1 MKRGILTVNTL
12 KRVLK
17 PVLGIV
23 CAILLN
29 ICGNHLVNH
38 FGIPLFID
46 NIGTILASVM
56 GGYLPGILVGY
67 LTNIVNMTAG
77 VDNVYYASISALIA
91 VAAAFLASKGFF
103 EKTWKVLLTIP
114 VFAFIGG
121 VLGSILTY
129 LIYGFGMGE
138 GISQPFAKNLLES
151 GTFTVFEAQLLSDV
165 TIDLVDKAV
174 TVLIAFIILMVIP
187 ERVKNAFKFTDWKQ
201 RPFTKEEKNKSDKET
216 IKRVSLEAKITII
229 ISAVMIVIAFVT
241 TSISYLL
248 YHSFAIKEYTRQGQS
263 TAKLVA
269 SYINGDDVYHFLKEG
284 ESAPNYEETFQKL
297 IKIKESSPDIKYLYV
312 YRITE
317 SGCHVVFDLA
327 NEGEETANIGDV
339 IAFDES
345 FTNYIPSLLLG
356 KSIEPIISNDTYGW
370 LLTNY
375 EPVYD
380 SFGKCAC
387 YAATDISMSDIKL
400 EGISFV
406 TKVASLFAGFFL
418 LILALVMWFAKYHLV
433 YPINA
438 MTLAS
443 SEFVYNNEHDRD
455 ESIKRIQALKISTGD
470 EIENLYEAI
479 SKMIADTVSHLNKI
493 KKKERQISV
502 LQNCLITVLADIV
515 ESRDQNTGDHIKKT
529 AAYSKLLLKCIKK
542 KGLHLDIIT
551 DEYIED
557 VANSAPLHDIGKIV
571 VPDAVLNKPGKL
583 NDEEFK
589 IMKEHAKAG
598 RQIIDKAMK
607 LVPNSGYL
615 KEARHLASYHHEKW
629 DGTGYPEGL
638 SGENIPLSARV
649 MAVSDVLDAL
659 LSKRC
664 YKPPMDFDKAI
675 SIIKEESGKQFDPEI
690 VEVLLDN
697 LGAFKAIANE
707 HKEIYNITA

>member
-1 MKRGILTVNTL
+1 MKRGIITVNTL

-29 ICGNHLVNH
+29 ILGNRIVGALK
-38 FGIPLFID
+38 IPLFID

-56 GGYLPGILVGY
+56 GGYLPGIIVGY
-67 LTNIVNMTAG
+67 LTNIVNMTAN

-91 VAAAFLASKGFF
+91 VAAAFFASKGFF
-103 EKTWKVLLTIP
+103 EKTWKVVLTIP
-114 VFAFIGG
+114 VFALIGG
-121 VLGSILTY
+121 ALGSVLTY

-138 GISQPFAKNLLES
+138 GISQPFAKKLLES
-151 GTFTVFEAQLLSDV
+151 GTFTVFEAQMLSDV
-165 TIDLVDKAV
+165 TIDLIDKAV
-174 TVLIAFIILMVIP
+174 TVIIAYVILMLIP
-187 ERVKNAFKFTDWKQ
+187 ERIKNFFKMTDWRQK
-201 RPFTKEEKNKSDKET
+201 PFTKEEKSKSDKEI
-216 IKRVSLEAKITII
+216 IKRVSLEAKVTII
-229 ISAVMIVIAFVT
+229 ISSIMIVIAFVT

-248 YHSFAIKEYTRQGQS
+248 YHSFAIKEYTQQGQS
-263 TAKLVA
+263 TATLAA
-269 SYINGDDVYHFLKEG
+269 SYIDGDDIYHFLKEG
-284 ESAPNYEETFQKL
+284 KTAPHYEETLQKL
-297 IKIKESSPDIKYLYV
+297 EKIIESTPDIKYLYV

-327 NEGEETANIGDV
+327 DEGGETSELGTV
-339 IAFDES
+339 IPFDES

-356 KSIEPIISNDTYGW
+356 KSIDPIISDDTYGW

-387 YAATDISMSDIKL
+387 YAATDISMSDVRV

-406 TKVASLFAGFFL
+406 TKIASLFAGFFL

-443 SEFVYNNEHDRD
+443 SEFIYNNEHDRN
-455 ESIKRIQALKISTGD
+455 ESIKRIKALKISTGD

-493 KKKERQISV
+493 KRKERQISI
-502 LQNCLITVLADIV
+502 LQNCLITVLADVV

-529 AAYSKLLLKCIKK
+529 AAYSRLLLKCMKK
-542 KGLHLDIIT
+542 KGIHSDIIT
-551 DEYIED
+551 DDYIED

-571 VPDAVLNKPGKL
+571 VPDAVLNKAGRL
-583 NDEEFK
+583 DDEEYK

-629 DGTGYPEGL
+629 DGSGYPEGL
-638 SGENIPLSARV
+638 SGENIPLSARI
-649 MAVSDVLDAL
+649 MAVADVLDAL

-675 SIIKEESGKQFDPEI
+675 DIIKEGSGKHFDPEI
-690 VEVLLDN
+690 VDVLLDN
-697 LGAFKAIANE
+697 LPAFKAIADEHNE
-707 HKEIYNITA
+707 TYNAAT